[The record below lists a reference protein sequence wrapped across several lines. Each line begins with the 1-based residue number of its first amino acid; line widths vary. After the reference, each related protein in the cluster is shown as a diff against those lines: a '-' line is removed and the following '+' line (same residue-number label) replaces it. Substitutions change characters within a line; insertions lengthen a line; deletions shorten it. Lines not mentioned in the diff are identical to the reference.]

1 MSNNSRLV
9 PQSLTSSKQAKID
22 QTLTNKALQK
32 GEHYLRISKI
42 KLLIIENFGKKDCK
56 KNFFLILSHYLRSM
70 NNTTLNPH
78 AQEMLVQYHQL
89 LPIYEQMAEMIP
101 EKLEDFFTE
110 AGIVVATVEH
120 RVKSEDSLAGKLQL
134 KGNKYQ
140 SIHDITDVVGIR
152 VITFYNDDVDKVAS
166 VLERLFEIDWENS
179 IDKRKAHEIDSFGYL
194 SLHYICRIP
203 ESAYT
208 NPEHPELNQ
217 IRFEVQMRTVLQ
229 HAWAN
234 MNHDTGYKSG
244 VEIPKVYKRNLSRL
258 AGMLELVDDEFSR
271 IRRELADYR
280 RQVQKLVT
288 SGNLNEVQLDGD
300 AFKSY
305 LQIGPFD
312 ALMRRIASINQAEIQ
327 PMDLSVFLPLFQA
340 MRFKTLGDIDAL
352 VKNYSDAAYQIA
364 CFQIGLTDIDILSSS
379 VAPQNLC
386 TAYILKNG
394 GGRIGLKLMLEV
406 LNGPSEGNE
415 AMASLLLEQ
424 TKDLPFMNQ

>member
-1 MSNNSRLV
+1 MN
-9 PQSLTSSKQAKID
+9 
-22 QTLTNKALQK
+22 
-32 GEHYLRISKI
+32 
-42 KLLIIENFGKKDCK
+42 
-56 KNFFLILSHYLRSM
+56 
-70 NNTTLNPH
+70 NNTTDLH
-78 AQEMLVQYHQL
+78 IQQLLAQYHQF
-89 LPIYEQMAEMIP
+89 LPIYEQMAEVIP
-101 EKLEDFFTE
+101 EKLKEFFAE
-110 AGIVVATVEH
+110 AGIIVAAIEH
-120 RVKSEDSLAGKLQL
+120 RVKGEESLMGKLQL
-134 KGNKYQ
+134 KGDKYQ
-140 SIHDITDVVGIR
+140 SIHDVTDVVGIR

-179 IDKRKAHEIDSFGYL
+179 IDKRKVHEIDSFGYL

-244 VEIPKVYKRNLSRL
+244 VDIPKVYKRNLSRL

-271 IRRELADYR
+271 IRHELADYR
-280 RQVQKLVT
+280 RQVQNLVA
-288 SGNLNEVQLDGD
+288 SGNLNEVPLDGD
-300 AFKSY
+300 AYKSY

-312 ALMRRIASINQAEIQ
+312 GLMRRIASINQAEIQ
-327 PMDLSVFLPLFQA
+327 PVDLSNFLPLFEA
-340 MRFKTLGDIDAL
+340 MGFKTLGDIDAL

-364 CFQIGLTDIDILSSS
+364 CFQIGLTDIDILSAS

-386 TAYILKNG
+386 TAYILKKG
-394 GGRIGLKLMLEV
+394 GGRVGLKWMLDT
-406 LNGPSEGNE
+406 LNGPSKGNE

-424 TKDLPFMNQ
+424 TKELPFMNQ